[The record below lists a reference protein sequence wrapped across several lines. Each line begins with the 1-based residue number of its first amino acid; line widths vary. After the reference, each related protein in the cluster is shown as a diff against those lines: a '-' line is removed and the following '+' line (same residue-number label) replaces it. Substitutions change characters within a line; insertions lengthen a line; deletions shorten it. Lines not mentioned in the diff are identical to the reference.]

1 MSFPVRCQ
9 TNDQYTA
16 KFSVIWWTAAS
27 KQFYWWRNRD
37 VIPKVISWG
46 WTVYDGV
53 FCSRWNI
60 FIKTV
65 LSLTKR
71 DLVTS
76 AITAETFFVTVH
88 HCSHLQPGQ
97 RRDDESISSF
107 VLPKSSTSQ
116 FQLKLCV
123 LCRDWQ
129 HYCVNCDLLYNIVNC
144 TLRHLLYCDC
154 YTALWY
160 AYLSL
165 KHYHI
170 VSICREL
177 KNFFFFTNIYPLG
190 IFHLSNS
197 LLKLFLPTSNYLPSM
212 YQRHFTLRPHSGTEC
227 NLGKGVV

>member
-9 TNDQYTA
+9 TNNQYTA

-88 HCSHLQPGQ
+88 HCSHLQPDQ

-160 AYLSL
+160 VIAYLSL
-165 KHYHI
+165 KHI
-170 VSICREL
+170 TTLCLFAENL
-177 KNFFFFTNIYPLG
+177 KKFFHQHLPLG
-190 IFHLSNS
+190 YISPLKFSTEIVLTNLQ
-197 LLKLFLPTSNYLPSM
+197 LLTQYVSTSFYPPSTFRDGM
-212 YQRHFTLRPHSGTEC
+212 
-227 NLGKGVV
+227 

>member
-9 TNDQYTA
+9 TNNQYTA

-97 RRDDESISSF
+97 RRDNESISSF
-107 VLPKSSTSQ
+107 VVPKSSTSQ

-154 YTALWY
+154 YIALWY
-160 AYLSL
+160 AYPSL

-170 VSICREL
+170 VSICRER
-177 KNFFFFTNIYPLG
+177 KFFF
-190 IFHLSNS
+190 S
-197 LLKLFLPTSNYLPSM
+197 PTSTPWVYFTSQILYWNCSYQPPTTYPVCINVILPSVHIPG
-212 YQRHFTLRPHSGTEC
+212 R
-227 NLGKGVV
+227 NVI